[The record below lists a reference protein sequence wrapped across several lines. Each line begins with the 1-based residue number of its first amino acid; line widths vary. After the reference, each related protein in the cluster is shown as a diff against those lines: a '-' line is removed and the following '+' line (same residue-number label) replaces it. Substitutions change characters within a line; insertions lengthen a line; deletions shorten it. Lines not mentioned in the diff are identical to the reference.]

1 MWSELKFKWMGQ
13 RVKKINDIL
22 YQLDLKK
29 EITVSAMMKSW

>member
-1 MWSELKFKWMGQ
+1 MV
-13 RVKKINDIL
+13 RVKVQMDGSKGEKINDIL